1 MKPLMDT
8 EEIVMR
14 KLSLLLPLALLT
26 FSASAM
32 AQPAARSWPSLDKQL
47 RKDHVRPG
55 TALEALVYENQ
66 DFGLLFPEE
75 ANDTIPVPLW
85 LRVWFR
91 KGHPELTYSRL
102 DPTLGYPRV
111 LHEVHEWMTSHQEL
125 RPDQADVA
133 AAPDLDLATAA
144 ATVGADLR
152 ASGAQT
158 SPRSESDIRINY
170 WNPSLIIASSNNIS
184 ASGQQAQ
191 FYSSNG
197 GATWGQTF
205 LPLTS
210 TDAFHSDPTVD
221 WTSDGTA
228 WSTTIGIKGNTLKM
242 RAYKST
248 NNGATWTFDNTFSG
262 SQKATDKEIMWADH
276 SATSPFKDT
285 IYVCW
290 HNGTPL
296 YVNRRTAAGWG
307 TPIQVSGAESSGT
320 AIGCDVRTDAAGNAF
335 AFWPTTTNRR
345 IVVAKS
351 TNGGASWGAGV
362 VIATTFDGYDIG
374 IPSFNNRR
382 ALIYV
387 SGGAYGSNVYATW
400 VDLSGETGCTAASNE
415 PGSNAASACKTRVWF
430 SRSTNGGATWSAP
443 VKINNQASKNDQF
456 NQWLAV
462 DETTGRIGVMYYDTV
477 NDATRKK
484 TDVFFQSSAD
494 GGVTWSAAVKVTT
507 ALTDETVAGAD
518 SGNQYGDYNSLS
530 AYAGKFFPSWTDRRN
545 NAKEEIW
552 TAPIQDP

>member
-1 MKPLMDT
+1 
-8 EEIVMR
+8 MR
-14 KLSLLLPLALLT
+14 KWFKFAPVALLI
-26 FSASAM
+26 AAAAAPAM
-32 AQPAARSWPSLDKQL
+32 AAQPATPGWPSIDKQL
-47 RKDHVRPG
+47 KKDHVRPG

-66 DFGLLFPEE
+66 DFGMLFPEE
-75 ANDTIPVPLW
+75 ANDTIPVPAW

-91 KGHPELTYSRL
+91 KGHPELTYDRE
-102 DPTLGYPRV
+102 DPTKGYPRV
-111 LHEVHEWMTSHQEL
+111 LHEVYEWMVSHQEL
-125 RPDQADVA
+125 RPTMADVE
-133 AAPDLDLATAA
+133 AAPDGDIGDMDVIAGA
-144 ATVGADLR
+144 ATVGTNVR
-152 ASGAQT
+152 TSGAQT

-170 WNPSLIIASSNNIS
+170 WNPNLVVAASNNIS

-191 FYSSNG
+191 FYSSDG

-205 LPLTS
+205 LPLG
-210 TDAFHSDPTVD
+210 TDSYHSDPTVD
-221 WTSDGTA
+221 WTSNGTA
-228 WSTTIGIKGNTLKM
+228 WSTSIGIKGNILKM
-242 RAYKST
+242 RAFKST
-248 NNGATWTFDNTFSG
+248 NNGVTWTSDATFSG
-262 SQKATDKEIMWADH
+262 TQKSTDKQIMWADH
-276 SATSPFKDT
+276 SATSPYKDT

-307 TPIQVSGAESSGT
+307 ATPIQVSGAESSGT
-320 AIGCDVRTDAAGNAF
+320 AIGCDVRTNLAGDAF
-335 AFWPTTTNRR
+335 VFWPTTTNRR

-351 TNGGASWGAGV
+351 TNGGASWGAGK

-400 VDLSGETGCTAASNE
+400 VDLTGETGCTSATNE
-415 PGSNAASACKTRVWF
+415 PGSNAASSCKTRVWF
-430 SRSTNGGATWSAP
+430 ARSTDGGTTWGAP
-443 VKINNQASKNDQF
+443 VMINNQASKNDQF
-456 NQWLAV
+456 NQWFVV

-484 TDVFFQSSAD
+484 TDVYFQSSSD
-494 GGVTWSAAVKVTT
+494 GGVTWSAATKVST
-507 ALTDETVAGAD
+507 AMTDETVAGAD

-552 TAPIQDP
+552 TAPVQEP

>member
-1 MKPLMDT
+1 
-8 EEIVMR
+8 MR
-14 KLSLLLPLALLT
+14 KSFVFVPLALLMV
-26 FSASAM
+26 SAAAI
-32 AQPAARSWPSLDKQL
+32 AQAPKPIQAWPALDKQL
-47 RKDHVRPG
+47 RKDHIRPG

-66 DFGLLFPEE
+66 DFGKLLPEE
-75 ANDTIPVPLW
+75 SNDTIPVPLW

-91 KGHPELTYSRL
+91 KDHPELTYSSQ
-102 DPTLGYPRV
+102 DPTKGYPRV
-111 LHEVHEWMTSHQEL
+111 LHEVYEWMLSHQDL
-125 RPDQADVA
+125 RPTEADA
-133 AAPDLDLATAA
+133 EAAPDGDFEVIAGA
-144 ATVGADLR
+144 ATVGTNVR
-152 ASGAQT
+152 SSGAQT

-170 WNPSLIIASSNNIS
+170 WNPSLIIGASNNIS

-205 LPLTS
+205 LPLIS
-210 TDAFHSDPTVD
+210 TDSFHSDPTVD
-221 WTSDGTA
+221 WTSNGTA
-228 WSTTIGIKGNTLKM
+228 WSTTIGIKGQTLKM
-242 RAYKST
+242 RAYLST

-262 SQKATDKEIMWADH
+262 SQRSTDKQIMWADH
-276 SATSPFKDT
+276 SATSPYKDT

-307 TPIQVSGAESSGT
+307 ASPIQVSGAESSGT
-320 AIGCDVRTDAAGNAF
+320 AIGCDVRTNAAGDAF

-351 TNGGASWGAGV
+351 TTGGASWGAGT

-374 IPSFNNRR
+374 IPSFASRR

-387 SGGAYGSNVYATW
+387 SGGAYGSNVYASW
-400 VDLSGETGCTAASNE
+400 VDLSGETGCTTASNE
-415 PGSNAASACKTRVWF
+415 PGTNAASVCKTRVWF
-430 SRSTNGGATWSAP
+430 SRSTNGGTTWSAP
-443 VKINNQASKNDQF
+443 VKINNQASNNDQF
-456 NQWLAV
+456 NQWLVV

-477 NDATRKK
+477 GDATRK
-484 TDVFFQSSAD
+484 TTNVYFQSSAD
-494 GGVTWSAAVKVTT
+494 GGVTWGAAAKVST
-507 ALTDETVAGAD
+507 ASTNETIAGAD

-530 AYAGKFFPSWTDRRN
+530 GYAGKFFPTWTDRRN

-552 TAPIQDP
+552 IAPVQEP